1 MTLSEAKIKQ
11 LENKFDEAF
20 DDSDGLALGH
30 RFTTDDE
37 ATAEDIIDQALKSE
51 SFPMDAN
58 MYNVKADILIHR
70 GMSSAD
76 WAEYYVN
83 EKDISDEDKFQ
94 TALNDDLYYFIT
106 ENLEKTSIE
115 VKIKD
120 NLAEWLDKHGTV
132 EYLESK
138 MEKEYEVIVLQE
150 MIELQEPIEV
160 QQKVQQTLS
169 EEGFPE
175 NVTADDVD
183 YSVYD
188 IKLTESFESLAER
201 HIDDIEQHGGV
212 TKYIK
217 DQFYKDIV
225 DDNLYTFNVEITSDR
240 EDFE

>member
-1 MTLSEAKIKQ
+1 MTISEAKIKQ

-20 DDSDGLALGH
+20 DDNNGLELGK
-30 RFTTDDE
+30 RFRTDDE
-37 ATAEDIIDQALKSE
+37 ATAEEIIDQALKSE

-58 MYNVKADILIHR
+58 IYNVTADILIHKGR
-70 GMSSAD
+70 STED
-76 WAEYYVN
+76 WAEHYIN
-83 EKDISDEDKFQ
+83 DKDISDEESFQ
-94 TALNDDLYYFIT
+94 TALNDDVYYFIS
-106 ENLEKTSIE
+106 ENLEKTQIE
-115 VKIKD
+115 VDIRD
-120 NLAEWLDKHGTV
+120 NLAVWLDKHGTV

-138 MEKEYEVIVLQE
+138 MENEYEVIIIQE

-160 QQKVQQTLS
+160 QQKVKQALS

-201 HIDDIEQHGGV
+201 HIDDIEKHGGV
-212 TKYIK
+212 DKYIK
-217 DQFYKDIV
+217 EQFYKDIINE
-225 DDNLYTFNVEITSDR
+225 NLYTFSVDIESDR